1 MFSRKD
7 HLLGHKTSLNK
18 FKKTEIISSIF
29 SDHNEVRLE
38 INYKKETTKK
48 NTHKHVE
55 VKHHATKQPMGHW
68 KYKKENLK
76 KSGDK
81 RKWKHNDPKSMGWS
95 KMQVYSDTNLPQE
108 TRKISNK

>member
-48 NTHKHVE
+48 NTHKR
-55 VKHHATKQPMGHW
+55 G
-68 KYKKENLK
+68 
-76 KSGDK
+76 G
-81 RKWKHNDPKSMGWS
+81 
-95 KMQVYSDTNLPQE
+95 
-108 TRKISNK
+108 